1 MGFSY
6 DKLWMLAQK
15 MNLSKTDLR
24 KKVGITPTT
33 LAKLS
38 KDEYVSMDVLNR
50 ICSQLECEISD
61 VITHKKNE

>member
-6 DKLWMLAQK
+6 DNLWMLAQK